1 MEWST
6 YSQMVLRVVTQGSGM
21 IDVVLLFVFLYT
33 GMRAAEHIGGIINPI
48 FRERKKKENGYV

>member
-1 MEWST
+1 
-6 YSQMVLRVVTQGSGM
+6 M